1 MVHVIQLILPVYVIL
16 VSSIIVPQENVNI
29 HAMANQVSNVM
40 VLIYFN
46 VDRVVWVVLVIMVLV
61 NVGLGLLVLIVR
73 SKLPST
79 M

>member
-1 MVHVIQLILPVYVIL
+1 MVLVIQLILPVFVIL
-16 VSSIIVPQENVNI
+16 VSSIIVHLENVNT
-29 HAMANQVSNVM
+29 HAMDNQVSNVM

-46 VDRVVWVVLVIMVLV
+46 VGKVVWVELVIMVLV